1 MTKILVW
8 DLPTR
13 VGHWLLVATF
23 AIAWLSGESEA
34 WRLVHVA
41 AGYAM
46 GALLLFRILWGF
58 AGTRYARFASFLFS
72 PGAAFGY
79 LFGLLRGRP
88 AHYTG
93 HNPAGSYAIYGLILL
108 GLFTIGSGW
117 ATYQELGGDAMEE
130 AHDIAAD
137 LMLVLV
143 ILHVLGV
150 VLGSVMHRE
159 KLILSMIN
167 GYKQGEAGQ
176 GIDSARAAWLLL
188 MAALLAV
195 AIWLA
200 YNT

>member
-23 AIAWLSGESEA
+23 AVAWLTGESEA

-46 GALLLFRILWGF
+46 AALLLFRILWGF

-72 PGAAFGY
+72 PQAALSY
-79 LFGLLRGRP
+79 LFSLLRGRP
-88 AHYTG
+88 AHWLG

-108 GLFTIGSGW
+108 GLLTAGSGW
-117 ATYQELGGDAMEE
+117 ATYQEMGGDLMEE
-130 AHDIAAD
+130 GHDVLAD
-137 LMLVLV
+137 AMLVLV

-150 VLGSVMHRE
+150 VLGSIMHRE

-176 GIDSARAAWLLL
+176 GIDSSRAGWLLL
-188 MAALLAV
+188 MAALVAV